1 MRYIKSKENF
11 KKCIKTLP
19 ILKRLYKVLHYT
31 LHKLGLV
38 REVLLK
44 KWKWKSEDL
53 VTSLKKNIHWT
64 KMTFSINDFFSK
76 CHQIHSDQQE
86 F

>member
-19 ILKRLYKVLHYT
+19 ILKRLYKALYYT

-44 KWKWKSEDL
+44 KWKWKWED
-53 VTSLKKNIHWT
+53 
-64 KMTFSINDFFSK
+64 
-76 CHQIHSDQQE
+76 
-86 F
+86 